1 MFGENH
7 VIANLAEELLRS
19 FTLEELLEMNDLT
32 EEFVV
37 EYLIAGGQI
46 AEPERIIA
54 RFEGESEE

>member
-1 MFGENH
+1 MFGENP
-7 VIANLAEELLRS
+7 VIANLAEELLRG

-32 EEFVV
+32 EEFVL
-37 EYLIAGGQI
+37 EYLIVGGHI